1 MIGVLT
7 QELAL
12 VEDQDQ
18 SASLTGLKK
27 YFIEMFFYSC
37 AIVPALDALA
47 LKLKNTVPGM
57 KKKKGALPAE
67 VEQLQRDVWNALKT
81 GLKNL
86 STSLEK
92 RSDLLSASLVES
104 YTESRLLDT
113 VTTVLPSYLE
123 GVMAVE
129 DIAADGERVATV
141 VREKA
146 SEYASEKGA

>member
-1 MIGVLT
+1 
-7 QELAL
+7 
-12 VEDQDQ
+12 
-18 SASLTGLKK
+18 
-27 YFIEMFFYSC
+27 MFFYSC

-86 STSLEK
+86 STSLDK
-92 RSDLLSASLVES
+92 RSDLLSASLLES
-104 YTESRLLDT
+104 YTESKLLDT
-113 VTTVLPSYLE
+113 VSNLLPSYLE
-123 GVMAVE
+123 AVMAE
-129 DIAADGERVATV
+129 SEELAADGERVATV

-146 SEYASEKGA
+146 SEHASEKGA